1 MADDFKKA
9 DPERFSTPTS
19 FAGEGADIDTSD
31 LDKKVDNTEFAAAL
45 CGKLGINLIIN
56 GKKI

>member
-19 FAGEGADIDTSD
+19 FAGKGADIDTSD
-31 LDKKVDNTEFAAAL
+31 LNKKADNTEFAAAL